1 MSRPLCYR
9 WHSGINCS
17 NKQDS
22 RFDYQCG
29 VIATVVGRLLL
40 FVALLFNMNTPA
52 LLEGLRFVDTF
63 FPSGGYAFSSGLEA
77 AVQGGAVKTSDQVA
91 KYVEDLLRGGMSRRE
106 VIAVKKANLAASKG
120 LLEFAVQIDRALEA
134 TKLGRESRMASRQ
147 MGRQVIRVAADQIR
161 VKSILNEYRDEVEA
175 DRAPGHLAV
184 TFGLTMGSCG
194 WNPEETAGA
203 FLYQTAVGFISSAMR
218 LSPIGQHE
226 GQRILGEWLPLIERI
241 SREVD
246 LDTAMSSWSPIQDI
260 YAMRHG
266 SLEWRLFRS

>member
-1 MSRPLCYR
+1 M
-9 WHSGINCS
+9 
-17 NKQDS
+17 K
-22 RFDYQCG
+22 
-29 VIATVVGRLLL
+29 VVGRLFCL
-40 FVALLFNMNTPA
+40 FISSMQTAA

-77 AVQGGAVKTSDQVA
+77 AVQGGAVKTSDQLA
-91 KYVEDLLRGGMSRRE
+91 RYIEDLLRGGMSRRE
-106 VIAVKKANLAASKG
+106 ALATKQANRSATIGSLDAAVH
-120 LLEFAVQIDRALEA
+120 IDRELDS

-161 VKSILNEYRDEVEA
+161 AKSILSEYRDEVDA
-175 DRAPGHLAV
+175 DRAHGHLAV
-184 TFGLTMGSCG
+184 TFGLTMGACG
-194 WNPEETAGA
+194 WSSEETAAA
-203 FLYQTAVGFISSAMR
+203 FLYQTAVGFISAAMR

-241 SREVD
+241 SREVEIG
-246 LDTAMSSWSPIQDI
+246 TVMSSWSPIQDI

>member
-1 MSRPLCYR
+1 
-9 WHSGINCS
+9 
-17 NKQDS
+17 
-22 RFDYQCG
+22 
-29 VIATVVGRLLL
+29 
-40 FVALLFNMNTPA
+40 MNTPA

-77 AVQGGAVKTSDQVA
+77 AIQGGAVKTSGQFA
-91 KYVEDLLRGGMSRRE
+91 GYIEDLLRGGMSRRE
-106 VIAVKKANLAASKG
+106 VLAAKQANRAATIGS
-120 LLEFAVQIDRALEA
+120 LDAAVQIDRELDA
-134 TKLGRESRMASRQ
+134 TKLGRESRSASRQ

-161 VKSILNEYRDEVEA
+161 AKLILSEYRDEVEA

-184 TFGLTMGSCG
+184 TFGLTMGACDWS
-194 WNPEETAGA
+194 PEETAAA
-203 FLYQTAVGFISSAMR
+203 FLYQTAVGFVSAAMR
-218 LSPIGQHE
+218 LMSIGQHE

-246 LDTAMSSWSPIQDI
+246 LDTAMISWSPIQDI

>member
-1 MSRPLCYR
+1 
-9 WHSGINCS
+9 
-17 NKQDS
+17 
-22 RFDYQCG
+22 
-29 VIATVVGRLLL
+29 
-40 FVALLFNMNTPA
+40 MNTPA

-77 AVQGGAVKTSDQVA
+77 AIQGGAVKTSDQFA
-91 KYVEDLLRGGMSRRE
+91 RYIEDLLRGGMSRRE
-106 VIAVKKANLAASKG
+106 ALATKLANRAGSEG
-120 LLEFAVQIDRALEA
+120 LLNDAVQIDRELDA
-134 TKLGRESRMASRQ
+134 TKLGRESRLASRQ

-161 VKSILNEYRDEVEA
+161 AKPVLSEYRDEVDAE
-175 DRAPGHLAV
+175 RVPGHLAV
-184 TFGLTMGSCG
+184 TFGLTMGTCDWS
-194 WNPEETAGA
+194 PEETAAA
-203 FLYQTAVGFISSAMR
+203 FLYQTAVGFVSAAMR

-246 LDTAMSSWSPIQDI
+246 LNKTMSSWSPIQDI